1 MPPGYIAAKRCEK
14 SAVAARRRL
23 AERPEARNPQVRM
36 TKTPESF
43 LYLTTRGR
51 RTGKPR
57 RIEIWFVAHRG
68 AFYLIAE
75 LGESA
80 GWVQNIREH
89 DGVELCIGTRDAE
102 ERDVPR
108 TQARARV
115 IVDQKEPELAEQVR
129 ALALSKYGWNDGLI
143 VALEPEAA

>member
-1 MPPGYIAAKRCEK
+1 M
-14 SAVAARRRL
+14 S
-23 AERPEARNPQVRM
+23 
-36 TKTPESF
+36 KTPESF

-57 RIEIWFVAHRG
+57 RIEIWFVAHHG
-68 AFYLIAE
+68 AFYLVAE

-89 DGVELCIGTRDAE
+89 AGVELCIGTRDAE

-108 TQARARV
+108 TTARARV
-115 IVDQKEPELAEQVR
+115 IVDRQEPELAEQVR
-129 ALALSKYGWNDGLI
+129 ALMLTKYGWNDGLI
-143 VALEPEAA
+143 VALEPGAA

>member
-1 MPPGYIAAKRCEK
+1 MRRSRPGLGLRKAPKQETLLALRGMGM
-14 SAVAARRRL
+14 SA
-23 AERPEARNPQVRM
+23 
-36 TKTPESF
+36 ESF

-57 RIEIWFVAHRG
+57 QIEIWFVAHDE

-89 DGVELCIGTRDAE
+89 AEVEF
-102 ERDVPR
+102 
-108 TQARARV
+108 
-115 IVDQKEPELAEQVR
+115 
-129 ALALSKYGWNDGLI
+129 
-143 VALEPEAA
+143 